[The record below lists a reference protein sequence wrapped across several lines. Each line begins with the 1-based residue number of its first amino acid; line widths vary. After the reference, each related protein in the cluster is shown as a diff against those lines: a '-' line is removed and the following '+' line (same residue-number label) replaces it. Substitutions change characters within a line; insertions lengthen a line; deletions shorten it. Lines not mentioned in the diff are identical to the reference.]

1 LGGGLGDEGRIA
13 TTPDIWPPSYVPKLG
28 QFSIKV
34 PPKDDVKP
42 NFWTHPM
49 IFHARQGAAAKDI

>member
-1 LGGGLGDEGRIA
+1 VGDEGRIA

-28 QFSIKV
+28 QFSIEV

-42 NFWTHPM
+42 NFRTHPM